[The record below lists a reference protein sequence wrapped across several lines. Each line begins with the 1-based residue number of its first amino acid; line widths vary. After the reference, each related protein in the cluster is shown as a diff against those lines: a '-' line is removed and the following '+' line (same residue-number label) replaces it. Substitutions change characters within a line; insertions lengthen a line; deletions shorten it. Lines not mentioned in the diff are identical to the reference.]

1 MRHTQALLVAI
12 TNILLLT
19 LATSCGSSDGKN
31 APGAAGAKRPPTAIN
46 AFIAR
51 TQNITSTVNASGT
64 LLANEEVEIRPEL
77 QLRVVNLYFEEGS
90 NVAKGQLLVKLDD
103 ADITAQLKKVQAQQA
118 LTQKNV
124 DRLAE
129 LLKIN
134 GVSKQE
140 YDAAQTQ
147 QKSYDADIEALKNQ
161 LRKTEIR
168 APFSGQIGLRNIS
181 EGAYVTPQTLIAT
194 LQQLSTLK
202 IDFAIP
208 EKYAQ
213 SIKNNSRLQFIIDG
227 FKDTFDATV
236 FAIEPKIDVATRN
249 IKVRARTQ
257 NTSGKLLPGMF
268 ANVSLGIASHQ
279 NAVMVPTQAIMPIAR
294 GKQVIVVKAGKATY
308 VPVETGLRDA
318 DLVEITS
325 GIQVGDT
332 VVTTGLMQLKPN
344 GDVKVAKIVK

>member
-1 MRHTQALLVAI
+1 MRHLEALIVAAS
-12 TNILLLT
+12 ILLFVLLT
-19 LATSCGSSDGKN
+19 AGCGKSEPKIAAGN
-31 APGAAGAKRPPTAIN
+31 AGAKPATSVN
-46 AFIAR
+46 GFVAR
-51 TQNITSTVNASGT
+51 TQNITSTLNASGT

-90 NVAKGQLLVKLDD
+90 NVTKGQLLVKLDD
-103 ADITAQLKKVQAQQA
+103 ADILAQLKKAQAQQT

-129 LLKIN
+129 LVKIN
-134 GVSKQE
+134 GVSIQE
-140 YDAAQTQ
+140 YDAAQTL

-168 APFSGQIGLRNIS
+168 APFNGQIGLRNVS

-194 LQQLSTLK
+194 LQQLNPLK

-208 EKYAQ
+208 EKYTQ
-213 SIKNNSRLQFIIDG
+213 SIKTNSGLKFTIDG
-227 FKDTFDATV
+227 FKDTLNATV

-257 NTSGKLLPGMF
+257 NATGKLLPGMF

-279 NAVMVPTQAIMPIAR
+279 DAVMIPTQAIMPVAR
-294 GKQVIVVKAGKATY
+294 GKQVIVVKGGKATY

-318 DLVEITS
+318 DLVEITN
-325 GIQVGDT
+325 GVQAGDT
-332 VVTTGLMQLKPN
+332 VVITGLMQLKPN
-344 GDVKVAKIVK
+344 GEVKISKIVK

>member
-1 MRHTQALLVAI
+1 MRYTKAFIVFI
-12 TNILLLT
+12 SNILLLI
-19 LATSCGSSDGKN
+19 LAVSCGSSDGKN
-31 APGAAGAKRPPTAIN
+31 PAKAGGNRPPTAIN

-51 TQNITSTVNASGT
+51 TQNITSTVNASGS

-77 QLRVVNLYFEEGS
+77 QLRVMNLYFEEGS

-103 ADITAQLKKVQAQQA
+103 ADITAQLKKVQAQQT

-194 LQQLSTLK
+194 LQQLNTLK
-202 IDFAIP
+202 VDFAIP

-213 SIKNNSRLQFIIDG
+213 SIKNNSRLQFTIDG
-227 FKDTFDATV
+227 FTDTFNATV
-236 FAIEPKIDVATRN
+236 FAIEPKIDVTTRN
-249 IKVRARTQ
+249 IRVRARTQ

-294 GKQVIVVKAGKATY
+294 GKQVIVVKGGKATY

-318 DLVEITS
+318 DLVEIIK
-325 GIQVGDT
+325 GVQAGDT

-344 GDVKVAKIVK
+344 GDVRVAKIVK

>member
-1 MRHTQALLVAI
+1 MRYTKAFIVFI
-12 TNILLLT
+12 SNILLLI
-19 LATSCGSSDGKN
+19 LAVSCGSSDGKN
-31 APGAAGAKRPPTAIN
+31 PAKAGGNRPPTAIN

-51 TQNITSTVNASGT
+51 TQNITSTVNASGS

-77 QLRVVNLYFEEGS
+77 QLRVMNLYFEEGS

-147 QKSYDADIEALKNQ
+147 QKSYDADIEVLKNQ

-213 SIKNNSRLQFIIDG
+213 SIKNNSRLQFTIDG
-227 FKDTFDATV
+227 FTDTFNATV
-236 FAIEPKIDVATRN
+236 FAIEPKIDVTTRN
-249 IKVRARTQ
+249 IRVRARTQ

-294 GKQVIVVKAGKATY
+294 GKQVIVVKGGKATY

-318 DLVEITS
+318 DLVEIIK
-325 GIQVGDT
+325 GVQAGDT

>member
-1 MRHTQALLVAI
+1 MRYTKAFIVFI
-12 TNILLLT
+12 SNILLLI
-19 LATSCGSSDGKN
+19 LAVSCGSSDGKN
-31 APGAAGAKRPPTAIN
+31 PAKAGGNRPPTAIN

-51 TQNITSTVNASGT
+51 TQNITSTVNASGS

-77 QLRVVNLYFEEGS
+77 QLRVMNLYFEEGS

-194 LQQLSTLK
+194 LQQLNTLK
-202 IDFAIP
+202 VDFAIP

-213 SIKNNSRLQFIIDG
+213 SIKNNSRLQFTIDG
-227 FKDTFDATV
+227 FTDTFNATV
-236 FAIEPKIDVATRN
+236 FAIEPKIDVTTRN
-249 IKVRARTQ
+249 IRVRARTQ

-294 GKQVIVVKAGKATY
+294 GKQVIVVKGGKATY
-308 VPVETGLRDA
+308 VTVETGLRDA
-318 DLVEITS
+318 DLVEIIK
-325 GIQVGDT
+325 GVQAGDT

-344 GDVKVAKIVK
+344 GDVRVAKIVK